1 MLLPR
6 PPATTAPA
14 DPEAVTH
21 SGLRLSARLGKS
33 EQNKWFQP
41 RGPGLPYLVAGYMK
55 SGMEK
60 NKNPTYNVDTM
71 YIKFY
76 NALGLD
82 DPLAGRGQ
90 SPMPQ
95 WATGRQAPPTTRARH
110 HKP

>member
-1 MLLPR
+1 
-6 PPATTAPA
+6 
-14 DPEAVTH
+14 
-21 SGLRLSARLGKS
+21 
-33 EQNKWFQP
+33 
-41 RGPGLPYLVAGYMK
+41 
-55 SGMEK
+55 
-60 NKNPTYNVDTM
+60 M

-95 WATGRQAPPTTRARH
+95 WAMGRQAPPTTRARY